1 MWLKIYYLF
10 CYLVFGYTLSL
21 MISYVVLV
29 FLSYRAQKKMS
40 ATMPDDESL
49 KYLMQGSPLLPKVSI
64 IAPAFNEEVTIIDN
78 VNSLMQIDYPNY
90 DIIIVNDASTD
101 HTLELLINNYSLVE
115 VPFDVTM
122 KVPSK
127 PIKRVLQ
134 STDKRYSKLIV
145 VDKEHGG
152 RKSDGSNAGINVCNS
167 KYFVCTDVDC
177 IIEPMALYRMIWL
190 VINKQLR
197 CGKRACRRACC
208 SRQYHPH
215 VPAIGI
221 LAFIYYR

>member
-101 HTLELLINNYSLVE
+101 HTLE
-115 VPFDVTM
+115 FAHQQ
-122 KVPSK
+122 
-127 PIKRVLQ
+127 LQ
-134 STDKRYSKLIV
+134 L
-145 VDKEHGG
+145 G
-152 RKSDGSNAGINVCNS
+152 
-167 KYFVCTDVDC
+167 
-177 IIEPMALYRMIWL
+177 
-190 VINKQLR
+190 
-197 CGKRACRRACC
+197 
-208 SRQYHPH
+208 
-215 VPAIGI
+215 
-221 LAFIYYR
+221 